1 MSKFRTIPKNVIR
14 LKWNSANK
22 TKHNKNIWYLEQSKT
37 ENFKY
42 KSNAERV
49 ECLKCI
55 KLWTDERSKWLWII
69 RSSIVIPKLTFKQ

>member
-1 MSKFRTIPKNVIR
+1 MPLTKTLFHKNRSSLILGDPNFRTISKNVIR
-14 LKWNSANK
+14 LKWNSVNK
-22 TKHNKNIWYLEQSKT
+22 TKHNQNVWYREQSKT

-55 KLWTDERSKWLWII
+55 KL
-69 RSSIVIPKLTFKQ
+69 